1 MIVTKKSSKAVI
13 CLLSAL
19 VFHDI
24 TDQVPADTYIV
35 LPKGIKPPQ
44 IEYPSVRSFHL
55 AQPSY
60 DAGIQIHMINGIPV
74 KIYGPEKT
82 VVDCFQ
88 FRNKIGLEV
97 ALEALKL
104 CIQKYK
110 RRPAHFLQFARLCGV
125 ENIML
130 PYLEALS

>member
-1 MIVTKKSSKAVI
+1 M
-13 CLLSAL
+13 C
-19 VFHDI
+19 
-24 TDQVPADTYIV
+24 
-35 LPKGIKPPQ
+35 
-44 IEYPSVRSFHL
+44 SFHL

-60 DAGIQIHMINGIPV
+60 DAGIQTHLFNGVPV
-74 KIYGPEKT
+74 QIYGPEKT

-104 CIQKYK
+104 CIRKYN
-110 RRPAHFLQFARLCGV
+110 RRPVHFLEFARLCGV

-130 PYLEALS
+130 PHLEALS